1 MTRKERI
8 ESIQKSIEQVE
19 ALHGAAITTR
29 QKGWSDLNLL
39 DAIYATNTAIVT
51 IGYEMLEQMKYEM
64 ERKGE

>member
-1 MTRKERI
+1 MKRQERI
-8 ESIQKSIEQVE
+8 KSIEKSLTQVE
-19 ALHGAAITTR
+19 ELHSAAIVTR

-64 ERKGE
+64 EKEDE